1 VTLLVISPD
10 YASHLLPLAT
20 LATAW
25 AEAGERVVVATG
37 PAVAPL
43 VADFGYEHAPLV
55 LGRGSN
61 PGIIRAEDQPPG
73 EDDSLRG
80 FFAATR
86 EGMIP
91 TLAYQ
96 AAARGDD
103 LLWAAR
109 ATSTAVSR
117 VLDAVRPDAVIVD
130 HLAFSATLALRAAG
144 IDYGDVVLG
153 HPTALPVDGEVYGEA
168 VAWPS
173 TFQPEAAAIAALRE
187 QCLAVRDRFTATYND
202 ALLALAP
209 GASPV
214 PDAFAAHGPT
224 VLYNYPAA
232 LHDPRRTAL
241 VPSDHVFL
249 GSLVRSE
256 VAPPDV
262 ASWLDADDPRPIV
275 YVSFGSFLS
284 ARSDVLRV
292 VVDGLRALPI
302 RVAVATGTTDAAG
315 LGAPADWLVRPSL
328 AQVALLDRAS
338 VAVTHAGNNSVT
350 EALTA
355 GVPMVALPFSTDQ
368 FAGAAALEAAGLA
381 VTLDPNAASPT
392 DVGKAVM
399 GLLASP
405 SREAADR
412 MSEALRAD
420 PGAARGRR
428 AMVGATRP
436 GAVSR
441 DRSSAPR
448 PLPPHAAPGA

>member
-25 AEAGERVVVATG
+25 SSSGERVVVATG

-61 PGIIRAEDQPPG
+61 PGVIRPEDQPPG

-96 AAARGDD
+96 ADARGDD
-103 LLWAAR
+103 LLWAPR
-109 ATSTAVSR
+109 ETSAAVLR
-117 VLDAVRPDAVIVD
+117 VVEAVRPDAVVVD

-144 IDYGDVVLG
+144 IDYADLVLG
-153 HPTALPVDGEVYGEA
+153 HPSALPVGDEVYGEA

-173 TFQPEAAAIAALRE
+173 VFRPEPADVVALRDR
-187 QCLAVRDRFTATYND
+187 CAVVRARFTATYND

-209 GASPV
+209 GAAPV
-214 PDAFAAHGPT
+214 ADAFAAHGST
-224 VLYNYPAA
+224 VLFNYPETLHHDAVRRA
-232 LHDPRRTAL
+232 LLPR
-241 VPSDHVFL
+241 DHAFL
-249 GSLVRSE
+249 GSLVRPE
-256 VAPPDV
+256 AAPPDV
-262 ASWLDADDPRPIV
+262 AAWLHADDSRPIV

-284 ARSDVLRV
+284 ARSDVLQV
-292 VVDGLRALPI
+292 VVDGLRTLPV
-302 RVAVATGTTDAAG
+302 RVALASGSTD
-315 LGAPADWLVRPSL
+315 PADLQAPPGWLVRPYL
-328 AQVALLDRAS
+328 AQVAVLERAS

-355 GVPMVALPFSTDQ
+355 GVPMVAMPFSTDQ
-368 FAGAAALEAAGLA
+368 FAGAAALEIAGLA
-381 VTLDPNAASPT
+381 VALDPNAAT
-392 DVGKAVM
+392 
-399 GLLASP
+399 
-405 SREAADR
+405 AADVAAAVKSALTSPYPEGAAR
-412 MSEALRAD
+412 MAQALHAD
-420 PGAARGRR
+420 PGPARGRR
-428 AMVGATRP
+428 AMDAAT
-436 GAVSR
+436 GEA
-441 DRSSAPR
+441 
-448 PLPPHAAPGA
+448 GE

>member
-20 LATAW
+20 LAMAW
-25 AEAGERVVVATG
+25 ADADERVVVATG

-43 VADFGYEHAPLV
+43 VAAFGYEHAPLV

-61 PGIIRAEDQPPG
+61 AGIIRPEDQPPG

-103 LLWAAR
+103 LLWAPH
-109 ATSTAVSR
+109 ATSAAVLE
-117 VLDAVRPDAVIVD
+117 VVDEVRPDVVIVD

-144 IDYGDVVLG
+144 IEYGDVVLG
-153 HPTALPVDGEVYGEA
+153 HPTALPVGGEVYGEA
-168 VAWPS
+168 IAWPS
-173 TFQPEAAAIAALRE
+173 AFRPEPAAVAELRAR
-187 QCLAVRDRFTATYND
+187 CLAVRDRFTATYND

-209 GASPV
+209 EATPV
-214 PDAFAAHGPT
+214 ADAFAAHGRT
-224 VLYNYPAA
+224 VLYNYPAV
-232 LHDPRRTAL
+232 LHDPARTAML
-241 VPSDHVFL
+241 PGHHAFV
-249 GSLVRSE
+249 GSLVRPE

-262 ASWLDADDPRPIV
+262 AAWLDVDDPRPIV

-302 RVAVATGTTDAAG
+302 RVALATGSTDGAA
-315 LGAPADWLVRPSL
+315 LRAPADWLVRPHL
-328 AQVALLDRAS
+328 AQVAVLDRS
-338 VAVTHAGNNSVT
+338 TVAVTHAGNNSVT

-368 FAGAAALEAAGLA
+368 FAGAAALEVAGLA
-381 VTLDPNAASPT
+381 VALDPNAASPT
-392 DVGKAVM
+392 AIGAAVTRTL
-399 GLLASP
+399 GSP
-405 SREAADR
+405 FQDAAHR
-412 MSEALRAD
+412 MAAALRAD
-420 PGAARGRR
+420 SGRARARR
-428 AMVGATRP
+428 VMDG
-436 GAVSR
+436 
-441 DRSSAPR
+441 
-448 PLPPHAAPGA
+448 